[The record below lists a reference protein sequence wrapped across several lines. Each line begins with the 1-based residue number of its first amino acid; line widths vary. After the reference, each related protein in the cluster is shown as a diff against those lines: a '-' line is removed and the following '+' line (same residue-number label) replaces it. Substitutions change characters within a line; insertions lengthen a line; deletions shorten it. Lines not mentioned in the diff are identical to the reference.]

1 MTGNVDGRWFH
12 SFDTD
17 VYGLHVMLCVAEPH
31 KCPAEA
37 LDALLKRAW
46 PKLVPADMHLD
57 LDAADEATYADCV
70 TVTSP
75 GGLTFRIVRIPRFG
89 RDDPFDYSILAHETQ
104 HLVLKALDDLGV
116 EDGKSHEASAYLF
129 EMVYRR
135 FLEGLFKRKEKR
147 CHQN

>member
-1 MTGNVDGRWFH
+1 MTGTLDGRWFH

-31 KCPAEA
+31 RCPAEA
-37 LDALLKRAW
+37 LGAMLKRAW
-46 PKLVPADMHLD
+46 PDLVPDDMHLD
-57 LDAADEATYADCV
+57 LDTPDESTYADHV
-70 TVTSP
+70 TVSAP
-75 GGLTFRIVRIPRFG
+75 DGRTFRVVRIPRFG
-89 RDDPFDYSILAHETQ
+89 RDEPFDYSILAHETQ

-135 FLEGLFKRKEKR
+135 FLESLFKRKEKKGGP
-147 CHQN
+147 

>member
-1 MTGNVDGRWFH
+1 MTGTLDGRWFH

-31 KCPAEA
+31 RCPAEA
-37 LDALLKRAW
+37 LDAMLKRAW
-46 PKLVPADMHLD
+46 PDLVPDDMHLD
-57 LDAADEATYADCV
+57 LDTPDESTYADHV
-70 TVTSP
+70 TVSAP
-75 GGLTFRIVRIPRFG
+75 DGRTFRVVRIPRFG
-89 RDDPFDYSILAHETQ
+89 RGEPFDYSILAHETQ

-135 FLEGLFKRKEKR
+135 FLESLFKRKEKKGGP
-147 CHQN
+147 